1 MICLGLDLGQR
12 RDHSA
17 LAIVERRV
25 KVASRMDYAK
35 WRQTEEVEAEPLVVR
50 HLERM
55 ELGTQYFG
63 VAQRV
68 KEVVEWPGLAGRKI
82 LAVDATGVGMPVVEM
97 LAEQRMGCELRPVV
111 MTGGMGQSTDG
122 VMWHVAKV
130 DLMAGLREAL
140 ERGELKFAGEV
151 AEGERLVEEMMSV
164 TVGIRQTGRE
174 RVGADGC
181 GEHDD
186 LVIAVALACW
196 AARQGK
202 PMEKP
207 GNRLFW

>member
-1 MICLGLDLGQR
+1 
-12 RDHSA
+12 
-17 LAIVERRV
+17 
-25 KVASRMDYAK
+25 
-35 WRQTEEVEAEPLVVR
+35 
-50 HLERM
+50 
-55 ELGTQYFG
+55 
-63 VAQRV
+63 
-68 KEVVEWPGLAGRKI
+68 
-82 LAVDATGVGMPVVEM
+82 
-97 LAEQRMGCELRPVV
+97 MGCQLRPVV

-122 VMWHVAKV
+122 VMWHVSKV

-140 ERGELKFAGEV
+140 ERGELKLAGEV

-164 TVGIRQTGRE
+164 TVGIRKSGRE

-196 AARQGK
+196 AAREGT

-207 GNRLFW
+207 GKRLFW